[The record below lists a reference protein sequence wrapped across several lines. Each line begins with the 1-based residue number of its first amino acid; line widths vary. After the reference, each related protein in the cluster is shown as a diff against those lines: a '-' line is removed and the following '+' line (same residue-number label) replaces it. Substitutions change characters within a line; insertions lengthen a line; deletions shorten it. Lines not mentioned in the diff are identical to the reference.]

1 MYQSVNNTWKN
12 TDGGLYSTYRKR
24 KPSRRT
30 IGGFVND
37 IKSTW
42 EGLDQQAIQNA
53 IDLQPR
59 VMQAVIDAKGGPTKY
74 MSSGSVWFLSETYM
88 FKETFIF

>member
-1 MYQSVNNTWKN
+1 MIMDRSVNNTWKN

-59 VMQAVIDAKGGPTKY
+59 VMQVIIDAKGGPTKY
-74 MSSGSVWFLSETYM
+74 MSSSFV
-88 FKETFIF
+88 